1 MSTQRYIDTSF
12 WDDTWVQELDPSEKL
27 LYIYLLTNPL
37 TNIAGVMELTIK
49 RICFDTG
56 FNADTVTRILGKF
69 EDARKVFKYNN
80 YIIIRNFPKHQQIE
94 NDRILKGIASILSKL
109 PNDVLC
115 YLHEIDYQLNIPQT
129 FDNLCIP
136 YPHTTK
142 VLEEDSSKEEPQIPA
157 YIQEPY
163 KSNKSETQ
171 AFLQEC
177 FNLITEHNKT
187 AVHKIPVSKD
197 FFTFIQSYK
206 EGRELLELTKKA
218 DIPDLRI
225 ALGNYL
231 KVAKSKT
238 WMNTFSI
245 SVFCKNYIEYTK
257 EFFDMKKYINI
268 PKDKVKLIND
278 MLDNAIQQHII
289 FRQNTFIYHRK
300 DWFALGMPE
309 GKELQGIVAKWEEE
323 DVKNN
328 VNYQF
333 ALIDWEKDTE

>member
-115 YLHEIDYQLNIPQT
+115 YLHEIDYQLDIPQT

-142 VLEEDSSKEEPQIPA
+142 DLEEDSSKEEPQIPV

-163 KSNKSETQ
+163 KSNKSDTQ
-171 AFLQEC
+171 SCSQSSTSHRVRAFRSFLMQTVMQEKRSTHTSQR
-177 FNLITEHNKT
+177 NTSHGT
-187 AVHKIPVSKD
+187 PA
-197 FFTFIQSYK
+197 QSTSQWEWSRQGK
-206 EGRELLELTKKA
+206 RMRSTTS
-218 DIPDLRI
+218 
-225 ALGNYL
+225 
-231 KVAKSKT
+231 VT
-238 WMNTFSI
+238 I
-245 SVFCKNYIEYTK
+245 S
-257 EFFDMKKYINI
+257 
-268 PKDKVKLIND
+268 
-278 MLDNAIQQHII
+278 
-289 FRQNTFIYHRK
+289 
-300 DWFALGMPE
+300 
-309 GKELQGIVAKWEEE
+309 
-323 DVKNN
+323 
-328 VNYQF
+328 
-333 ALIDWEKDTE
+333 